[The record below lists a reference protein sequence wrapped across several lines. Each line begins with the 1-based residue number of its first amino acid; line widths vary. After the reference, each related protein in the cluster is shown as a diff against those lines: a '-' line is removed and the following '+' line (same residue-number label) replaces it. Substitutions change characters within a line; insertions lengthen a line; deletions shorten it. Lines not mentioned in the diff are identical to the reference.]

1 MTDTDIAIRDA
12 IAGGLAALTEP
23 DLSAFTRDEVDLAMV
38 RAFDGARDAW
48 LARLGEQVLVDSDG
62 RTRME
67 LVTPAD
73 VPVVNKDP
81 STAYARL
88 VGASATRLAMIGP
101 FQPPVQYF

>member
-1 MTDTDIAIRDA
+1 
-12 IAGGLAALTEP
+12 
-23 DLSAFTRDEVDLAMV
+23 
-38 RAFDGARDAW
+38 
-48 LARLGEQVLVDSDG
+48 
-62 RTRME
+62 ME

-101 FQPPVQYF
+101 FRPPVQYF

>member
-1 MTDTDIAIRDA
+1 VTDTDVLDA
-12 IAGGLAALTEP
+12 IARGLAALTDP

-48 LARLGEQVLVDSDG
+48 LAQLGEQVLADSG
-62 RTRME
+62 GFTRME

-88 VGASATRLAMIGP
+88 VGSFVTRLAMIGP